1 MPTTINKTVKIAYDP
16 AGGAK
21 QWATVV
27 EMALGKLGLSTS
39 HKDRTIQQID
49 IESGGNPNAQN
60 NWDSN
65 AQRGDPSI
73 GLLQVIKST
82 FEAYRAK
89 DLPNDQRHPLANIY
103 AGINYANKRYGSLD
117 AIWPTRAGY
126 NAGGWVKGIGN
137 AMSDLIPAAL
147 SDGEFVV
154 RGSRAAM
161 FGPVLEQINGDAPI
175 KSNTGTGSKKVEYHF
190 HGADS
195 RDLIRQLEA
204 RELAASMQHLGG

>member
-1 MPTTINKTVKIAYDP
+1 M
-16 AGGAK
+16 
-21 QWATVV
+21 
-27 EMALGKLGLSTS
+27 
-39 HKDRTIQQID
+39 
-49 IESGGNPNAQN
+49 
-60 NWDSN
+60 
-65 AQRGDPSI
+65 
-73 GLLQVIKST
+73 
-82 FEAYRAK
+82 
-89 DLPNDQRHPLANIY
+89 PNDQRLPLANIY

-117 AIWPTRAGY
+117 AIWPTRNGY

-161 FGPVLEQINGDAPI
+161 FGPVLEQINGAAPI
-175 KSNTGTGSKKVEYHF
+175 KTNTGNGSKKVEYHF